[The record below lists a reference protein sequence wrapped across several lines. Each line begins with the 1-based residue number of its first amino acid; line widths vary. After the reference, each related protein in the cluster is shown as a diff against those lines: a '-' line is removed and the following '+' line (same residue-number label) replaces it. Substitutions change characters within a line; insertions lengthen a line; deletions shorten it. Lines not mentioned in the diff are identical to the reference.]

1 MMRIS
6 YSRMFWGGTIV
17 NAALFFMILA
27 PMVLIALLS
36 NEEFEG
42 DGDYSILIFLIMAI
56 LIFLIMAFIG
66 SPVSG
71 LLCMLVL
78 SLFGKREEVSY
89 VNGVSKDKE
98 KVIYVI
104 KDEQKDI

>member
-42 DGDYSILIFLIMAI
+42 DGDYSILIFLIMA
-56 LIFLIMAFIG
+56 FIG

-78 SLFGKREEVSY
+78 SLFGKREKVSY
-89 VNGVSKDKE
+89 INGVSKYKE

>member
-42 DGDYSILIFLIMAI
+42 DGDYSILIFLIMALYVGVVI
-56 LIFLIMAFIG
+56 VWKKG
-66 SPVSG
+66 RSQ
-71 LLCMLVL
+71 LCKW
-78 SLFGKREEVSY
+78 SFKR
-89 VNGVSKDKE
+89 
-98 KVIYVI
+98 
-104 KDEQKDI
+104 